1 MIMAKKKESEDDLG
15 PPKVIEL
22 KVHKSPI
29 RMAGSCRIHESVI
42 EGIGCERK
50 QQIAVSAGGR
60 TILCTLFA
68 DDLVPMGAI
77 KLRSTDM
84 KNLGVEDG
92 TTVTVG
98 ARKEV
103 ARLVKETNVQT
114 KALKKSEKD
123 AKKSMKKSSKMGKKK
138 KR

>member
-1 MIMAKKKESEDDLG
+1 MSKKKESEDDLG

-22 KVHKSPI
+22 KVQKSPI
-29 RMAGSCRIHESVI
+29 KMAGSCRIHESTL

-68 DDLVPMGAI
+68 DDLVPNGAI
-77 KLRSTDM
+77 KLRSADM

-92 TTVTVG
+92 AMVSVG

-103 ARLVKETNVQT
+103 ARMVKESKAQE
-114 KALKKSEKD
+114 KALKKSEKT
-123 AKKSMKKSSKMGKKK
+123 AKKKSKKKEKKKSTKK